1 MKRPGRLGFA
11 LVALVAL
18 AGIALFGALGAW
30 QWQRGID
37 KQQML
42 LETAELLATRHALP
56 LDAQLARDTRDMAWV
71 SGAGQFDQRGPLLL
85 DNQMRAGRA
94 GVRVYRLFAVE
105 GDATPLLV
113 DMGWLPLPA
122 DRTLPPIGLP
132 LGRIALHGLL
142 APPPSAGI
150 ALGRGIAKAEDGWL
164 LTRIDMGAIAAATG
178 LPGPPAPRVLR
189 LDPDLPL
196 GYERDLDV
204 LANTLPPERHRGYAV
219 QWWGLAVTVLVVWLV
234 LGFRRKRT

>member
-11 LVALVAL
+11 LAAL

-42 LETAELLATRHALP
+42 LEVAELLQARDAQP
-56 LDAQLARDTRDMAWV
+56 LAAQLARNSRDMVWT
-71 SGAGQFDQRGPLLL
+71 SGAGQFDLRGPLLL

-113 DMGWLPLPA
+113 DLGWLPLPA
-122 DRTLPPIGLP
+122 DRSLPPIGLP
-132 LGRIALHGLL
+132 LGRIALRGLL
-142 APPPSAGI
+142 APPPSAGL
-150 ALGRGIAKAEDGWL
+150 ALGSGIAKVEDGWL
-164 LTRIDMGAIAAATG
+164 LTRIDMDAIAAAVD
-178 LPGPPAPRVLR
+178 LPTAPASRVLR
-189 LDPDLPL
+189 LDPALPL

-204 LANTLPPERHRGYAV
+204 LTNTLPPERHRGYAV
-219 QWWGLAVTVLVVWLV
+219 QWWGLAATVLVVWLV